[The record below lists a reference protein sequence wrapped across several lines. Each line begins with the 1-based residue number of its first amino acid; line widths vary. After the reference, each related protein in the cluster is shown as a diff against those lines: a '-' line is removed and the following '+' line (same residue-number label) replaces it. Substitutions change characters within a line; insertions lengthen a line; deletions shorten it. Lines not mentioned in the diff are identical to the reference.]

1 MSYKKKNVS
10 SFRHLLIG
18 VYVNAFSQYFRI
30 LEKVNSSVDISL
42 SFSFLRHLQNYGP
55 DEETIPGRENNRLE
69 TKRNREGVKREERWG
84 EEEENLKS

>member
-1 MSYKKKNVS
+1 M
-10 SFRHLLIG
+10 
-18 VYVNAFSQYFRI
+18 
-30 LEKVNSSVDISL
+30 DISL
-42 SFSFLRHLQNYGP
+42 SFSFPRHLQNYGP